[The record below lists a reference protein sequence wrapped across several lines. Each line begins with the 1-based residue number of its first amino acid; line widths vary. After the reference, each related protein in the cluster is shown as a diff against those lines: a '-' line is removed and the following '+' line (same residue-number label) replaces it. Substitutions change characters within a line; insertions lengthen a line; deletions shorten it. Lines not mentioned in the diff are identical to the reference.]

1 MNALL
6 VPLCLLPLAAP
17 PPGGDASAT
26 LAALVEEEW
35 TARLAAAPL
44 FASSVGSDVGRDRL
58 PDVSP
63 EALEERAARSRALR
77 VRVEAIDPSELG
89 PDERVTRA
97 MLAAQLERR
106 VRSFEFGEWMIPLN
120 ADSGFHSSFGRLPDR
135 TDLKTADDARAYLA
149 RLRAF
154 PAYVDQQIANMRA
167 GLESGRTVPRVTLI
181 GIDASVAP
189 FVGAEATSSPF
200 YRALL
205 DLPETI
211 DAAERETLLAEC
223 VAAVEGDVAP
233 GYRRFATF
241 LREEYVPGARRT
253 LGASEMPDGEA
264 YYAHL
269 VRHFTTLDT
278 TPEEVHARGL
288 AEVARIRTD
297 MEAIVEEL
305 EFEGSFAEFLAFL
318 RTDERFYARTP
329 DELLGRAAR
338 ICKTVDGLL
347 PRYFGRLPRQ
357 PYGVE
362 PVPASIAPKYTAGRY
377 VGAPIESDR
386 SGTYWVNTYDLAS
399 RPLYALPALSL
410 HEAVPGHHLQIALT
424 AELEHLPPFRRSSY
438 VTAFGEGWALY
449 TEWLGIEMGIYAT
462 PYEEF
467 GRLTY
472 EMWRACRLV
481 VDTGIHAFGWD
492 RDRAIEFLASN
503 TALSL
508 HECTTEVDRYISW
521 PGQALA
527 YKTGELEIRALRGEA
542 EERLGAAFDVRAF
555 HDAILENGSVPL
567 SVLREHVQ
575 AWIADREAAAP
586 QED

>member
-1 MNALL
+1 MNAFSVTLAA
-6 VPLCLLPLAAP
+6 LPLAALAP
-17 PPGGDASAT
+17 PQGAAQDASAT
-26 LAALVEEEW
+26 LAAIVEEEW
-35 TARLAAAPL
+35 TARLAASPL

-63 EALEERAARSRALR
+63 EALADRADQSRALLQR
-77 VRVEAIDPSELG
+77 ALAVDASALL

-97 MLAAQLERR
+97 MLVAELESR
-106 VRSFEFGEWMIPLN
+106 VRSFEFDEWMIPLN

-135 TDLKTADDARAYLA
+135 TDMKSADDVRAYLA

-189 FVGAEATSSPF
+189 FVGEDAASSPF

-205 DLPETI
+205 DLPDTI
-211 DAAERETLLAEC
+211 DAAERDALLADC
-223 VAAVEGDVAP
+223 LAAVEDDVAP

-278 TPEEVHARGL
+278 TPREVHERGL
-288 AEVARIRTD
+288 AEVARIRAD
-297 MEAIVEEL
+297 MEAVVAEL

-338 ICKTVDGLL
+338 ICKTVDGIL

-362 PVPASIAPKYTAGRY
+362 PVPASIAPKYTSGRY

-449 TEWLGIEMGIYAT
+449 TEWLGIEMGIYTT

-481 VDTGIHAFGWD
+481 VDTGIHAFGWE
-492 RDRAIEFLASN
+492 RDRAIDFLASN

-508 HECTTEVDRYISW
+508 HECTTEVDRY
-521 PGQALA
+521 
-527 YKTGELEIRALRGEA
+527 
-542 EERLGAAFDVRAF
+542 
-555 HDAILENGSVPL
+555 
-567 SVLREHVQ
+567 
-575 AWIADREAAAP
+575 
-586 QED
+586 